1 MMDESMN
8 TYERR
13 ISSENNAQ
21 YQMEDL
27 LKIIEKEVEKVMELS
42 GFSKEWALVY
52 FETCGWKID
61 LVTKFID

>member
-13 ISSENNAQ
+13 ISSENNSQ

-42 GFSKEWALVY
+42 GFSK
-52 FETCGWKID
+52 
-61 LVTKFID
+61 